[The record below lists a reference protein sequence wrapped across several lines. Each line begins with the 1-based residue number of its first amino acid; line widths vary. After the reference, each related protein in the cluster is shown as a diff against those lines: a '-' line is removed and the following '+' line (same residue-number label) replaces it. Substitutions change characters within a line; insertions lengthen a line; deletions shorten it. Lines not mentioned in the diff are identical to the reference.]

1 MWVVKMGL
9 GQTEIKP
16 AVRGSSPGWRDARL
30 WTGLALMVC
39 SVVVGAKVVGS
50 ADDSVAAWT
59 LRADM
64 APGDVVTPADLV
76 TTRVRFEDAEGAARY
91 FTVDDT
97 LPAQRHLVRAVGAG
111 ELLPRSGLGESDP
124 DTSRVSV
131 SVPSTQLPPDVE
143 AGSRV
148 DLWVAPQSAGDRGR
162 ASLAVRDV
170 VVLEAPGVSAELVGA
185 GGERQVV
192 LAVPDDGTVL
202 AEVLTASGT
211 GRLMIVGRG

>member
-1 MWVVKMGL
+1 MWLVKMAL
-9 GQTEIKP
+9 GKSEIRP
-16 AVRGSSPGWRDARL
+16 AVRSGSPGWRDPRL
-30 WTGLALMVC
+30 WTGVALMVC

-50 ADDSVAAWT
+50 ADDSVAMWT
-59 LRADM
+59 LRAEM

-76 TTRVRFEDAEGAARY
+76 TTRVRFEDAAEAQRY

-97 LPAQRHLVRAVGAG
+97 LPAQRHLVRPVGAG
-111 ELLPRSGLGESDP
+111 ELLPRAGLGEADP

-131 SVPSTQLPPDVE
+131 SVPGSQLPPDVV

-148 DLWVAPQSAGDRGR
+148 DLWVAPQSAGERGR
-162 ASLAVRDV
+162 AELAVRDV
-170 VVLEAPGVSAELVGA
+170 VVLEAPAASAELVGA

-192 LAVPDDGTVL
+192 LAVPDDGDVL
-202 AEVLTASGT
+202 ADVLTASGT